1 LPMSTPTTASDAV
14 VFVFGFIVAS
24 PVHRH

>member
-1 LPMSTPTTASDAV
+1 MSTPTTASDAV

-24 PVHRH
+24 PVHRR